1 MPRLS
6 PPSLAQFDYGPIS
19 GLIPHLNYTARSG
32 EQAGPERF
40 LSFSPNRIG
49 NIASVDVYVAPMP
62 GAERSTGTVGLLSLT
77 PGDTPPSNPADHHN
91 LAVDAGT
98 VGRLSGLTRRRLP
111 PLPLLAAHLR
121 KKAARL
127 LVGRPSNVG
136 KGGLRG
142 YATEGNWTGKRRVSG
157 ACGGAKP
164 DLPDAGSIEHVQG
177 IVFFGTPERRS
188 EWSWMNA
195 CGGR

>member
-111 PLPLLAAHLR
+111 PLPLLAAHL
-121 KKAARL
+121 
-127 LVGRPSNVG
+127 SN
-136 KGGLRG
+136 
-142 YATEGNWTGKRRVSG
+142 KRRGSWWAAPAMWVRADSGDTRRRETGPVS
-157 ACGGAKP
+157 AA
-164 DLPDAGSIEHVQG
+164 
-177 IVFFGTPERRS
+177 
-188 EWSWMNA
+188 
-195 CGGR
+195 